1 MQLKDMMI
9 VQISPATGFNAVFA
23 DDDATVYTRPV
34 ACWTLVRRTLVL
46 GDTDWEK
53 IDDLNFPVPET
64 PESDRENPI
73 PITRVEGMVSI
84 GGRGLEPCEDNDNF
98 LGYIGPGENPLDFQE
113 KARELIDSFMDD
125 DEEED
130 DEDLDDEEDEEDA
143 EETSDTEL
151 TRMTDSLPQT
161 LSHLSVTVQDRI
173 RKGNVPRKWEQGGW
187 LEFMKRFGD
196 LSGG

>member
-1 MQLKDMMI
+1 MQLKDVTI
-9 VQISPATGFNAVFA
+9 LQISPATGFNAVFA

-46 GDTDWEK
+46 GDADWEK
-53 IDDLNFPVPET
+53 IDDLDIPVPDTLEV
-64 PESDRENPI
+64 DHENPI
-73 PITRVEGMVSI
+73 PITRVEGMVSN
-84 GGRGLEPCEDNDNF
+84 GGRELDPCEDNDYF
-98 LGYIGPGENPLDFQE
+98 LGYIGPGENPLDFQD
-113 KARELIDSFMDD
+113 KARELIDTFID
-125 DEEED
+125 
-130 DEDLDDEEDEEDA
+130 EDEEDDDDDEQD
-143 EETSDTEL
+143 EEEEEAGDNEL
-151 TRMTDSLPQT
+151 SRMTDSLPQT

>member
-1 MQLKDMMI
+1 MQLKDVTI
-9 VQISPATGFNAVFA
+9 LQISPATGFNAVFA

-46 GDTDWEK
+46 GDADWEK
-53 IDDLNFPVPET
+53 IDDLDIPV
-64 PESDRENPI
+64 SDTLEVDHENPI
-73 PITRVEGMVSI
+73 PITRVEGMVSN
-84 GGRGLEPCEDNDNF
+84 GGRELDPCEDNDYF
-98 LGYIGPGENPLDFQE
+98 LGYIGPGENPLDFQD
-113 KARELIDSFMDD
+113 KARELIDTFID
-125 DEEED
+125 
-130 DEDLDDEEDEEDA
+130 EDEEDDDDDEQD
-143 EETSDTEL
+143 EEEEEAGDNEL
-151 TRMTDSLPQT
+151 SRMTDSLPQT

>member
-1 MQLKDMMI
+1 MQLKDVTI
-9 VQISPATGFNAVFA
+9 IQISPATGFNAVFA

-46 GDTDWEK
+46 GETDWEK
-53 IDDLNFPVPET
+53 VDDLNIPVPDPLEVDHK
-64 PESDRENPI
+64 SPI
-73 PITRVEGMVSI
+73 PITRVEGMVSN
-84 GGRGLEPCEDNDNF
+84 GGRELEPCEDNDYF
-98 LGYIGPGENPLDFQE
+98 LGYVGPGENPLDFQE
-113 KARELIDSFMDD
+113 KARELIDTFI
-125 DEEED
+125 
-130 DEDLDDEEDEEDA
+130 DEEDEDDVDDDDDEP
-143 EETSDTEL
+143 EEEEEAGDTEL